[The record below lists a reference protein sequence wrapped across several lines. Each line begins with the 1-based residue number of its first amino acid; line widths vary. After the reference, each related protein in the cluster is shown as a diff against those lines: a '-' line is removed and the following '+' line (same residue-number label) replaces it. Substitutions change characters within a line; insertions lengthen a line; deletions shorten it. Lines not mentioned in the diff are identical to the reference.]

1 MAAIPTTRLPSHLE
15 IMGTPTRIER
25 SKHWA
30 SQHRSL
36 VAILAVVVFVLWTL
50 AAVEFGHWMAENF
63 PPLLPHLH
71 EAFEHITG
79 LTLKW
84 MW

>member
-1 MAAIPTTRLPSHLE
+1 MATIPTTKLPSHLE

-25 SKHWA
+25 SKHWIT
-30 SQHRSL
+30 QHWVL
-36 VAILAVVVFVLWTL
+36 AIVLAAVALLFWTL
-50 AAVEFGHWMAENF
+50 AAVEFGHWWAEQF

-71 EAFEHITG
+71 EAFDHMAGIIS
-79 LTLKW
+79 KW